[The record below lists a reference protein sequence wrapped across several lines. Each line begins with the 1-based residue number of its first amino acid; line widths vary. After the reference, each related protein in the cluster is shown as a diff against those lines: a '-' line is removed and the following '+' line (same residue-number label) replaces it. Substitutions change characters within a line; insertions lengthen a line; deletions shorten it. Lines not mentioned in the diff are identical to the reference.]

1 VYSQVEQE
9 ERRTTGPFE
18 SEVPATSSGFSAHAA
33 ATVLVQAAADAK
45 AAESKAQAEAE
56 AQEKTQADAEAM
68 AKAKAEAEAAE
79 DKAKAK
85 AEAEA
90 AEEKAKAEA
99 ADADADG
106 TEPQPDN
113 AEVLAAMNT
122 IGQFLD
128 GTESNRE
135 SAKLQQAARIES
147 LKEESQ
153 SWMEALH
160 ASVASQRETDANFE
174 AKFRE
179 AATAKAAFDDA
190 RTAAISQMV
199 LEMLANLYG
208 PLEPSSYEAH
218 TALIGVQAD
227 EISTLREA
235 LATVQAAVK
244 EASAAVLAV
253 SALKEE
259 GLATTKKDI
268 AIRLQEV
275 SELVKKNQKETE
287 DSKDVL
293 KKLKSGM
300 QKLVQQIG
308 GT

>member
-1 VYSQVEQE
+1 M
-9 ERRTTGPFE
+9 
-18 SEVPATSSGFSAHAA
+18 PATSSGFSAHAA

-56 AQEKTQADAEAM
+56 AQEKTQADAEAK
-68 AKAKAEAEAAE
+68 AKAKAEAEA
-79 DKAKAK
+79 

-128 GTESNRE
+128 GTESKRE
-135 SAKLQQAARIES
+135 SAKIQQAARIES

-160 ASVASQRETDANFE
+160 ASVASQHETDANFE

-190 RTAAISQMV
+190 RTAAISQIV
-199 LEMLANLYG
+199 LEMLANVYG
-208 PLEPSSYEAH
+208 PLEQPSYEAH

-275 SELVKKNQKETE
+275 SELVKKNQKEAE

>member
-1 VYSQVEQE
+1 MEQE

-56 AQEKTQADAEAM
+56 AQEKTQADAEA
-68 AKAKAEAEAAE
+68 
-79 DKAKAK
+79 KAKAK

-99 ADADADG
+99 ADADADR

-275 SELVKKNQKETE
+275 SELVKKNQKEAE